1 MNIVI
6 KDKAMYATVGNDEIK
21 IAETGNIT
29 LDTLDPT
36 HIEIPVITTTEEM
49 VANLRNAQE
58 YATKLSELRIAMGLD
73 KPKTKAKR
81 TRKTKAAKKAESES
95 AVVQEEPC
103 QAEPQ
108 PESVAPTYVFGA
120 GVPLPVESPLC
131 SDK

>member
-1 MNIVI
+1 MNIII
-6 KDKAMYATVGNDEIK
+6 KDKTMYAVVGNDEIK

-49 VANLRNAQE
+49 VSNLRNAEE

-81 TRKTKAAKKAESES
+81 TRKTKVVKKAEP
-95 AVVQEEPC
+95 VQEEPC

-108 PESVAPTYVFGA
+108 PEAIAPTYVFGA
-120 GVPLPVESPLC
+120 EAPSLEGNPLC
-131 SDK
+131 SDE

>member
-1 MNIVI
+1 MNIII

-49 VANLRNAQE
+49 VSNMRNAEE

-73 KPKTKAKR
+73 KPKAKAKR
-81 TRKTKAAKKAESES
+81 TRKVKAVKKAEP
-95 AVVQEEPC
+95 VQEELC

-108 PESVAPTYVFGA
+108 PEAVVSTYVFGA
-120 GVPLPVESPLC
+120 GAPSLEGNPPC
-131 SDK
+131 SAE

>member
-1 MNIVI
+1 MNIII
-6 KDKAMYATVGNDEIK
+6 KGKTMYAVVGNDEIK
-21 IAETGNIT
+21 IAETGSFK

-36 HIEIPVITTTEEM
+36 YVEIPVITTTEEM

-81 TRKTKAAKKAESES
+81 TRKAKAVKKAEP
-95 AVVQEEPC
+95 VQEELC

-108 PESVAPTYVFGA
+108 PEAAAPTYVFGA
-120 GVPLPVESPLC
+120 EAPSLKGNPQC
-131 SDK
+131 SDE